1 MKGER
6 SRRGDP
12 HFCLFISKFR
22 TRKLV
27 LFVCCLFVSRLRTK
41 KLGGIRKKER
51 EETEREKKGDE
62 SRKNQRKQ
70 KRRDETRT

>member
-6 SRRGDP
+6 SRRGDQ

-41 KLGGIRKKER
+41 KLGGIGKKEKR
-51 EETEREKKGDE
+51 QKREKKEDE
-62 SRKNQRKQ
+62 SRKNQRK
-70 KRRDETRT
+70 

>member
-22 TRKLV
+22 TWKLV
-27 LFVCCLFVSRLRTK
+27 YFVWCLFVSRLRTK
-41 KLGGIRKKER
+41 KLGGIEKRER
-51 EETEREKKGDE
+51 EETEKRKKEDE

>member
-41 KLGGIRKKER
+41 KLGGIGKKEKR
-51 EETEREKKGDE
+51 QKREKKEDE
-62 SRKNQRKQ
+62 SRKNQRK
-70 KRRDETRT
+70 